1 MEVVIPVLLRATE
14 DRPFLCATSLST
26 TMSFG
31 ETYAPAP
38 RIGQDRSVINFVNK
52 E

>member
-1 MEVVIPVLLRATE
+1 MQVVIPVLLRVTE
-14 DRPFLCATSLST
+14 GRPYLCATSLST
-26 TMSFG
+26 VMSFG

-38 RIGQDRSVINFVNK
+38 RIGQDRSVINFVNN